1 MPYKNCK
8 AKFLADFSSGDLEI
22 ESISLTP
29 RSHIYFAYIL
39 YFMRFKI

>member
-22 ESISLTP
+22 ESINLTP

-39 YFMRFKI
+39 